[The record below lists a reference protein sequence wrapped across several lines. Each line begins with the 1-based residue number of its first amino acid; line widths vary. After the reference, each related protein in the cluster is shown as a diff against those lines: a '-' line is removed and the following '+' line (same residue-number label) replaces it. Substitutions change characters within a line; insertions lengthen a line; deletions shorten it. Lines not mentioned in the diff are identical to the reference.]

1 MIKLIADELEAVMA
15 FLVVPP
21 KAPIKSVRTVVIAGV
36 EGALLTFVA
45 ALVTFGFGF
54 IMELGGI
61 DFINI
66 FSGVLA

>member
-1 MIKLIADELEAVMA
+1 MIKLIGDELVAAIA

-21 KAPIKSVRTVVIAGV
+21 KAPIKSVRTVIAGV